1 MSQAGRRWLLAVAL
15 LLGAGGPALPAATA
29 TAAPLPVI
37 GPAPAFALTDQAGR
51 ALALADL
58 RGKALAVS
66 FIFTTCSD
74 SCPILTAKMADVKRR
89 LGTDFGP
96 RVNFVS
102 ITVDPLNDTPARLRS
117 YASAHGADV
126 PGWHFLTGKPDEIAD
141 VVRRYGAFARPSD
154 RGGIE
159 HLFLTTLI
167 DRRGNLRVQYL
178 GWRFDSDEMS
188 RDLRSLL
195 NE

>member
-1 MSQAGRRWLLAVAL
+1 MMQAGRRRALLVAL
-15 LLGAGGPALPAATA
+15 SLGAAVPAPAA
-29 TAAPLPVI
+29 AANLPVI

-102 ITVDPLNDTPARLRS
+102 ITVDPLNDTPARLRG

-188 RDLRSLL
+188 RDFRSLL